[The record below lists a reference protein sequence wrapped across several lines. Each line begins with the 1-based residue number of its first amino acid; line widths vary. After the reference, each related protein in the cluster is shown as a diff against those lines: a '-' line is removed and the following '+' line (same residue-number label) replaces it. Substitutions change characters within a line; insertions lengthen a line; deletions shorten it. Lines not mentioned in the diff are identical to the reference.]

1 MLNFSYSLVIYMIQ
15 SHGGIPAAL
24 VVASLNL
31 LIQVLLDWVFGG
43 KGMPKLRGYR
53 GND

>member
-1 MLNFSYSLVIYMIQ
+1 MLNFSYSLVTWVMNN
-15 SHGGIPAAL
+15 HGLVPAAL

-31 LIQVLLDWVFGG
+31 LIQVLLDWCFGG

>member
-1 MLNFSYSLVIYMIQ
+1 MLNFSYSLVVWMSQ
-15 SHGGIPAAL
+15 HHGIVPAAL
-24 VVASLNL
+24 VIASLNL

>member
-1 MLNFSYSLVIYMIQ
+1 MINFSYALVVWMINN
-15 SHGGIPAAL
+15 HGMIPAAL

-31 LIQVLLDWVFGG
+31 LIQVFVDWVFGG

>member
-1 MLNFSYSLVIYMIQ
+1 MFNFSLSLCVWMFY
-15 SHGGIPAAL
+15 HDGFIPAA
-24 VVASLNL
+24 VIIASLNL

-53 GND
+53 GNE